1 MMGSMETRKRL
12 FTIPVVAWTLR
23 ALVLGCAV
31 GPVIALLTFLVDR
44 AGTIRTANP
53 QILFAIPLGALLTAF
68 LYQKIGSYLKEG
80 SSQVIDM
87 INQGILD
94 IAHPTSIGYK
104 QDQTI
109 HQQRISTKMA
119 PLLLVNTFITHL
131 VGASGGKEGVG
142 VQVGASI
149 GSYLG
154 RFEEKL
160 LHAPKPIHQKG
171 IWLISGAGAAFGAL
185 FNAPIAGTLFGM
197 QFSNPRVNRTDALLP
212 CLVASFT
219 ACMVSQA
226 MHIHTLVPVSA
237 MSFPLDMQTILMLLA
252 MSILMGLAS
261 RVFCHLIHLTKVFFA
276 KVTPNPYKKALLA
289 STLLLLASLII
300 RWISGSFAYNGLSI
314 DLIIDAEYGNTH
326 MLAPLYKL
334 ILTAL
339 TIGSGFVG
347 GEVIPILVIGAT
359 TGSLFA
365 PFLPIPVSALSMFGA
380 IGMLS
385 GSTKLPLACFVLG
398 LELYGFGNPTALFLV
413 CSVAYIFSG
422 RLSIYE
428 RQIIPDGLD
437 ANWDV

>member
-23 ALVLGCAV
+23 ALILGCAV
-31 GPVIALLTFLVDR
+31 GPVIALLTFLVER
-44 AGTIRTANP
+44 AGMIRVANP
-53 QILFAIPLGALLTAF
+53 LIIFAIPLGALLTAL

-80 SSQVIDM
+80 GSQVIDM

-94 IAHPTSIGYK
+94 IAHPTSIGYQ

-119 PLLLVNTFITHL
+119 PLLLINTFITHL

-160 LHAPKPIHQKG
+160 LHTPKPIHQKG

-226 MHIHTLVPVSA
+226 LHIKTLVPVSA
-237 MSFPLDMQTILMLLA
+237 TSFPLDLQTILMLLI

-261 RVFCHLIHLTKVFFA
+261 RVFCHLIHLTKTFFA
-276 KVTPNPYKKALLA
+276 KITPNPYKKALLA
-289 STLLLLASLII
+289 SSLLLIASLII
-300 RWISGSFAYNGLSI
+300 SQISGTFAYNGLSI
-314 DLIIDAEYGNTH
+314 ELIIDAEYGNTS
-326 MLAPLYKL
+326 MFAPLYKL
-334 ILTAL
+334 ILTVL

-437 ANWDV
+437 ASWDV

>member
-185 FNAPIAGTLFGM
+185 FNAPIAGTLFRM

-212 CLVASFT
+212 CLV
-219 ACMVSQA
+219 
-226 MHIHTLVPVSA
+226 
-237 MSFPLDMQTILMLLA
+237 
-252 MSILMGLAS
+252 
-261 RVFCHLIHLTKVFFA
+261 
-276 KVTPNPYKKALLA
+276 
-289 STLLLLASLII
+289 
-300 RWISGSFAYNGLSI
+300 
-314 DLIIDAEYGNTH
+314 
-326 MLAPLYKL
+326 
-334 ILTAL
+334 
-339 TIGSGFVG
+339 
-347 GEVIPILVIGAT
+347 
-359 TGSLFA
+359 
-365 PFLPIPVSALSMFGA
+365 
-380 IGMLS
+380 
-385 GSTKLPLACFVLG
+385 
-398 LELYGFGNPTALFLV
+398 
-413 CSVAYIFSG
+413 
-422 RLSIYE
+422 
-428 RQIIPDGLD
+428 
-437 ANWDV
+437 

>member
-1 MMGSMETRKRL
+1 MIRGMETRKRP
-12 FTIPVVAWTLR
+12 FTIPVLAWTLR
-23 ALVLGCAV
+23 AVIMGCVV
-31 GPVIALLTFLVDR
+31 GPAIALLTYLVALASNIR
-44 AGTIRTANP
+44 AANP
-53 QILFAIPLGALLTAF
+53 LVLWAIPVGALVTTL
-68 LYQKIGSYLKEG
+68 LYQKIGPYLKEG

-104 QDQTI
+104 QDHSA
-109 HQQRISTKMA
+109 HQQRISSKMI

-142 VQVGASI
+142 VQIGASI
-149 GSYLG
+149 GSIMG
-154 RFEEKL
+154 RIEERVL
-160 LHAPKPIHQKG
+160 NSPKPIHQKG

-197 QFSNPRVNRTDALLP
+197 QFSNPKVNRTDALLP

-219 ACMVSQA
+219 ACIVSQA
-226 MHIHTLVPVSA
+226 MNMKTLVPVKA
-237 MSFPLDMQTILMLLA
+237 TSFALDLKTIAMLL
-252 MSILMGLAS
+252 ILSLIMGLAS
-261 RVFCHLIHLTKVFFA
+261 RLFCHLIHLTKAFFT
-276 KVTPNPYKKALLA
+276 KMTPNPYKKAVLA
-289 STLLLLASLII
+289 STMLLLASLII
-300 RWISGSFAYNGLSI
+300 NGISGSSAYNGLSI
-314 DLIIDAEYGNTH
+314 NLILEAEYGTTSA
-326 MLAPLYKL
+326 LAPLYKL

-365 PFLPIPVSALSMFGA
+365 SFMPIPVSALSMFGA

-413 CSVAYIFSG
+413 CSASFIFSG

-437 ANWDV
+437 ASWDV

>member
-1 MMGSMETRKRL
+1 MMGRMETRKRL

-23 ALVLGCAV
+23 AIIMGCVV
-31 GPVIALLTFLVDR
+31 GPAIALLTYLVSLASGIR
-44 AGTIRTANP
+44 AAHP
-53 QILFAIPLGALLTAF
+53 FILFAIPLGALSTAL
-68 LYQKIGSYLKEG
+68 LYQKIGPYLREG

-104 QDQTI
+104 QDQSA
-109 HQQRISTKMA
+109 HEQRISSKML

-142 VQVGASI
+142 VQIGASI
-149 GSYLG
+149 GSIMG
-154 RFEEKL
+154 RIEERL
-160 LHAPKPIHQKG
+160 LNTPKPIHQKG

-219 ACMVSQA
+219 ACIVSQA
-226 MHIHTLVPVSA
+226 MHMKTLVPVSA
-237 MSFPLDMQTILMLLA
+237 TSFPLDLKTIGMLL
-252 MSILMGLAS
+252 ILSLIMGLVS
-261 RVFCHLIHLTKVFFA
+261 RLFCHLTHLTKAFFT
-276 KVTPNPYKKALLA
+276 KITPDPYKKALLA
-289 STLLLLASLII
+289 STILLLASLILY
-300 RWISGSFAYNGLSI
+300 RISGSYAYNGLSI
-314 DLIIDAEYGNTH
+314 EQILEAEYGPTSP
-326 MLAPLYKL
+326 LAPLYKRT
-334 ILTAL
+334 LTAL
-339 TIGSGFVG
+339 TIGRGFVG

-359 TGSLFA
+359 AGSIFA
-365 PFLPIPVSALSMFGA
+365 PFMPIPVSALSMFGA

-413 CSVAYIFSG
+413 CSASFIFSG

-437 ANWDV
+437 ASWDV